1 MTNNVRNFSI
11 IAHIDHGKSTLA
23 DQLLLAC
30 GAISEREM
38 KSQFLD
44 QMDIERERGITIKSQ
59 TARLEYKAS
68 DGQTYIL
75 NIIDTPGHVDFT
87 YEVSRA
93 LSACEGALLVVDTAQ
108 GVQAQTVANVYLAIE
123 SDLEILPVLNK
134 IDLPQADPDA
144 VILEIEDGI
153 GIDCT
158 DPLLVSAKAGLGIDE
173 TLEAIVKKIPGHSG
187 DVDAPLRALLVDSW
201 YDNYRGAVMLVRLRD
216 GKLTVGDKI
225 QMMSSRREF
234 EIQELGY
241 FTPKA
246 TKTQSMTAGDVG
258 YVIAGIKDV
267 RETAVGD
274 TLTLAKSPAEEAL
287 PGFQHVQQMVFSG
300 IFPTDATDF
309 EPLREALGR
318 LALNDASFTWEPE
331 TSTALG
337 FGFRC
342 GFLGLLHM
350 EIVQERLEREYDLGL
365 ITTAPTVCYQVVK
378 KDGETVEVS
387 NPKHL
392 PPTQDIDFIEEP
404 IANVSIHC
412 HTDHVGGVYKLCN
425 DRRGIQKS
433 IKYLSPTRVMIAYEL
448 PLSEIIFDFYDRL
461 KTVSRGYASMDYEII
476 CYRRDDLVR
485 LDILIN
491 GDLVDAL
498 TCIVHKDRAFPQG
511 QALTRKL
518 KDVIDRQM
526 YAIAIQA
533 AVGTRVI
540 ARTSI
545 KPYRKNVTAKCYGGD
560 ISRKRKLLEKQK
572 AGKKRM
578 KQVGNV
584 NIPQEA
590 FHAVLKLDE

>member
-1 MTNNVRNFSI
+1 MSNNVRNFSI

-59 TARLEYKAS
+59 TARIEYTAL

-75 NIIDTPGHVDFT
+75 NLIDTPGHVDFT

-93 LSACEGALLVVDTAQ
+93 LCACEGALLVVDAAQ

-123 SDLEILPVLNK
+123 NDLAIIPVLNK
-134 IDLPQADPDA
+134 IDLPQADPDE
-144 VILEIEDGI
+144 VIQEIEEGI

-158 DPLLVSAKAGLGIDE
+158 EAVRVSAKTGAGILE
-173 TLEAIVKKIPGHSG
+173 TLEAIVTQIPPPTG
-187 DVDAPLRALLVDSW
+187 DPDKPLQALLVDSW
-201 YDNYRGAVMLVRLRD
+201 YDNYRGAVILVRIREGTLR
-216 GKLTVGDKI
+216 VGQKI
-225 QMMSSRREF
+225 QMMSTKREF

-246 TKTQSMTAGDVG
+246 TKTQTMTAGDVG

-267 RETAVGD
+267 RETSVGE
-274 TLTLAKSPAEEAL
+274 TITLANNPADEAL
-287 PGFQHVQQMVFSG
+287 PGFEHVQQVVFSG
-300 IFPTDATDF
+300 IFPTDAADF

-350 EIVQERLEREYDLGL
+350 EIVQERLEREYDIGL
-365 ITTAPTVCYQVVK
+365 ITTAPTVCYQVVLN
-378 KDGETVEVS
+378 DGNSVTVS

-392 PPTQDIDFIEEP
+392 PPTQQMDYIEEP
-404 IANVSIHC
+404 IADVTIHC

-425 DRRGIQKS
+425 DRRGVQKS
-433 IKYLSPTRVMIAYEL
+433 IKYLSPSRVMITYEL

-461 KTVSRGYASMDYEII
+461 KTVSRGYASMDYEIM

-485 LDILIN
+485 LDVLIN

-498 TCIVHKDRAFPQG
+498 TCIVHRSRAFPQG
-511 QALTRKL
+511 QALARKL

-526 YAIAIQA
+526 YPIAIQA
-533 AVGTRVI
+533 AIGTRVI
-540 ARTSI
+540 ARTTI

-560 ISRKRKLLEKQK
+560 ITRKRKLLEKQK

-584 NIPQEA
+584 HIPQEA
-590 FHAVLKLDE
+590 FHAVLKLDD